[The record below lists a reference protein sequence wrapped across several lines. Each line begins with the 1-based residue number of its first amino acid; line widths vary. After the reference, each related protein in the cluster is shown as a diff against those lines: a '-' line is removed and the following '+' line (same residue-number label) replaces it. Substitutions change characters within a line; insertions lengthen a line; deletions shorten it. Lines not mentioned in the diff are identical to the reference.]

1 MSISFLAAL
10 AGALA
15 AAAGTVMLVVRC
27 TRAPRAD
34 LTAWAIA
41 TAGLT
46 IALAAQVLGYQ
57 RGFAPT
63 TFRAVQ
69 LGAQLIAPLALAW
82 GITEVAARSMPARFA
97 ARLLLSALAVVA
109 LVILGTDP
117 LSSQAFSRSW
127 PAASVHYQVIPNAL
141 LTLLAVVAVL
151 TAVVGAIVAGVRARS
166 NRVWWD
172 GFVAVG
178 VAGLATLATE
188 GLAVHLPVNS
198 GYPAICVLAAG
209 LAVLASLR
217 AGRFQPA
224 ALRAASRARDDSG
237 WGTPFPAGARG
248 SAPYGADDSLGLYAS
263 GGHAPDDSLDL
274 YRDSG
279 HGGYPAPAGGY
290 GDGSAYGR
298 YGDAGYGG
306 SDADYD
312 GPVTGAFEGP
322 VPGGFDEPD
331 SGGFGGPV
339 TGGFEGPVT
348 GAFDPLYQP
357 NGYVGLGD
365 DEQYGADADH
375 PAAERGG
382 LATGEPAGV
391 WRHAGYP
398 DDEND
403 GPDGELTAD
412 EAGGLAA
419 GQDTERFYGQIA
431 IYTLLEHGAA
441 EFDRLAEQVVVQ
453 VRAHEPGTL
462 VYVVHGVP
470 SAPLQRI
477 LYEVYRDQAAYDE
490 HTRQPYIQK
499 FEVGRRPL
507 VLATNVIELGVRQA
521 KVSPLGPSPEPQPRG
536 PQPSGS
542 QPPGSQPPGSATAG
556 LPYGTTPGGRTRGD
570 RPPGGR
576 AL

>member
-1 MSISFLAAL
+1 MSISFVVAL

-27 TRAPRAD
+27 ARAPRAD
-34 LTAWAIA
+34 VIAWAIA

-57 RGFAPT
+57 KGFAPT

-109 LVILGTDP
+109 AVILGTDP
-117 LSSQAFSRSW
+117 LSAQAFNQSW

-151 TAVVGAIVAGVRARS
+151 TAVAGAIIAGVRARG
-166 NRVWWD
+166 NRVWGD

-178 VAGLATLATE
+178 VAGVAILATE

-224 ALRAASRARDDSG
+224 VLRAASRARDDTG
-237 WGTPFPAGARG
+237 WGPPSQAGARG
-248 SAPYGADDSLGLYAS
+248 SVRYGADDSLGLYAS
-263 GGHAPDDSLDL
+263 GGRAADDSLDL

-290 GDGSAYGR
+290 GDSAYGG
-298 YGDAGYGG
+298 YGDTGYGG
-306 SDADYD
+306 SDPDYD

-322 VPGGFDEPD
+322 IPGGFDEPD
-331 SGGFGGPV
+331 TGGFGEPDGGGFDGPV
-339 TGGFEGPVT
+339 TGT
-348 GAFDPLYQP
+348 FDPLYQP
-357 NGYVGLGD
+357 NGYAGHGD
-365 DEQYGADADH
+365 DGRYGADADD

-382 LATGEPAGV
+382 LASGEPASV
-391 WRHAGYP
+391 WRQAGYP
-398 DDEND
+398 DDGNS
-403 GPDGELTAD
+403 GSVAELAAD
-412 EAGGLAA
+412 AVAGLVA

-441 EFDRLAEQVVVQ
+441 EFDRLAEQVVEQ
-453 VRAHEPGTL
+453 VRAQEPGTL

-477 LYEVYRDQAAYDE
+477 LYEVYQDQAAYDE
-490 HTRQPYIQK
+490 HTRQPYIQE

-521 KVSPLGPSPEPQPRG
+521 KVSPLGPSPG
-536 PQPSGS
+536 PPL
-542 QPPGSQPPGSATAG
+542 PGSPPVGSRPVGPRPAG
-556 LPYGTTPGGRTRGD
+556 PPAGGPPYGTTPGGRTRGD

-576 AL
+576 AV

>member
-27 TRAPRAD
+27 ARAPRAD
-34 LTAWAIA
+34 LIAWAIA

-46 IALAAQVLGYQ
+46 IALAAQVLGYH
-57 RGFAPT
+57 RGFAPI

-97 ARLLLSALAVVA
+97 ARLLLSALAVVSA
-109 LVILGTDP
+109 VILGTDP
-117 LSSQAFSRSW
+117 LSAQGFSKSW
-127 PAASVHYQVIPNAL
+127 PAASLHYQVIPNAL

-151 TAVVGAIVAGVRARS
+151 TAVAGAIVAGVRARG
-166 NRVWWD
+166 NRVWGN

-178 VAGLATLATE
+178 VAGVATLATE

-198 GYPAICVLAAG
+198 GYPVLCVLAAG

-224 ALRAASRARDDSG
+224 ALRAAAGARDDTG
-237 WGTPFPAGARG
+237 WGPPYQAGAVG
-248 SAPYGADDSLGLYAS
+248 SARYSADDSLGLYS
-263 GGHAPDDSLDL
+263 GGRAADDSLGL

-279 HGGYPAPAGGY
+279 HSGYPAPDGGY
-290 GDGSAYGR
+290 GDSSAYGM
-298 YGDAGYGG
+298 YGDTGYGG

-322 VPGGFDEPD
+322 IPGGFDEPD
-331 SGGFGGPV
+331 NGGFGGPDA
-339 TGGFEGPVT
+339 GGFDGPVT
-348 GAFDPLYQP
+348 GTFDPLYQP
-357 NGYVGLGD
+357 NGYAGHD
-365 DEQYGADADH
+365 DEPYGVDADH
-375 PAAERGG
+375 LAAEPGG
-382 LATGEPAGV
+382 LAAGDPVGV

-398 DDEND
+398 DADNS
-403 GPDGELTAD
+403 GPGAELA
-412 EAGGLAA
+412 AAAAAGLAA
-419 GQDTERFYGQIA
+419 EHDTERFYGQIA

-441 EFDRLAEQVVVQ
+441 EFDRLAEHVVEQ
-453 VRAHEPGTL
+453 VRALEPGTL

-490 HTRQPYIQK
+490 HTRQAYIQE

-521 KVSPLGPSPEPQPRG
+521 KVSPLGPPPG
-536 PQPSGS
+536 P
-542 QPPGSQPPGSATAG
+542 QPPGSPPVGPRPVGPPTAG